1 MVSSKISEKG
11 ERKGGGSA
19 AGGKNKVFA
28 RRRRAENAKN
38 EQKVRIFGRNLLFSV
53 VQIKGFWRS
62 TSPIVKGPPFMFRSE
77 QRGGL

>member
-1 MVSSKISEKG
+1 MVSSKISEKR

-38 EQKVRIFGRNLLFSV
+38 EQKVRNFGPNLGFLEIQIF
-53 VQIKGFWRS
+53 
-62 TSPIVKGPPFMFRSE
+62 TSY
-77 QRGGL
+77 